1 MEKKNITIEPNSRF
15 FVLRDAHLFDW
26 ELLEEK
32 SAGEKVELF
41 LQRDNETKYYSEL
54 IKIEKTY
61 YKTSSVPMWS
71 LFVLAGLAF
80 LFLTLYL
87 VMSFVAPDS
96 NDLLWLL
103 VALLPGI
110 LSASGLGVLAIL
122 RTRQSL
128 KYASNREERYNSY
141 LSKVQEL
148 KNEEVRN

>member
-1 MEKKNITIEPNSRF
+1 MEKKHVITETNSRF
-15 FVLRDAHLFDW
+15 FVLRDAYLFDW

-32 SAGEKVELF
+32 SSGEKVELF
-41 LQRDNETKYYSEL
+41 LQRNNETKHYSKL
-54 IKIEKTY
+54 IEIEKAY
-61 YKTSSVPMWS
+61 YKISSVPMWS
-71 LFVLAGLAF
+71 LFILTGLAF
-80 LFLTLYL
+80 FFLTLYL
-87 VMSFVAPDS
+87 VMNFLAPDS
-96 NDLLWLL
+96 NELLWLL

-110 LSASGLGVLAIL
+110 LSASGIGVLAIL

>member
-1 MEKKNITIEPNSRF
+1 MEKKHIIIEPNSRF

-41 LQRDNETKYYSEL
+41 LQRDNETKHYSEL

-71 LFVLAGLAF
+71 LFLLVGLAF

-96 NDLLWLL
+96 NDLLWFL
-103 VALLPGI
+103 VALLPGV

-148 KNEEVRN
+148 KNEKVRN